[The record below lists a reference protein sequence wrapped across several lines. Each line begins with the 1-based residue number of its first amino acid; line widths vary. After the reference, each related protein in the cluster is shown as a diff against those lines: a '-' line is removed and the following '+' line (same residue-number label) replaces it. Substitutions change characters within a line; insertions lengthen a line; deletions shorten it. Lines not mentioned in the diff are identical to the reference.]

1 MQVLEYIREQVQED
15 NYEFSLHAEHEREDE
30 HNPRHGRV
38 RVITVYIPLPPKWI
52 DPRTRRRRENDAV

>member
-30 HNPRHGRV
+30 HILV
-38 RVITVYIPLPPKWI
+38 MV
-52 DPRTRRRRENDAV
+52 ESA